1 MTKISLTPII
11 DVVFILLIFF
21 MLATNFQSFNKTEI
35 KISNETASISQSDK
49 KIFLIEFNKD
59 SEFKLNGTTASLD
72 SIKSDIISS
81 KNNGDDF
88 VVITKPLEGADVQLI
103 LSVLA
108 NLKSS
113 NIENVTLG
121 VSKDNTD
128 TYNNKKESVKMPL
141 LEKLWFIMRI
151 KIKNQIIKNEDN
163 LLPLVNIIFLLLIFF
178 MLAGVIAK
186 QKELHNV
193 NLASATIEEYVE
205 KDKNTLFINADG
217 SLTLND
223 QSIDK
228 SLLKEKL
235 MLLKT
240 ENILIAADGSL
251 DSSSLNKIL
260 LILSNSK
267 IKNVTLLSNTNEW
280 NIKIK

>member
-1 MTKISLTPII
+1 MK
-11 DVVFILLIFF
+11 
-21 MLATNFQSFNKTEI
+21 
-35 KISNETASISQSDK
+35 
-49 KIFLIEFNKD
+49 
-59 SEFKLNGTTASLD
+59 
-72 SIKSDIISS
+72 
-81 KNNGDDF
+81 
-88 VVITKPLEGADVQLI
+88 
-103 LSVLA
+103 
-108 NLKSS
+108 
-113 NIENVTLG
+113 
-121 VSKDNTD
+121 
-128 TYNNKKESVKMPL
+128 
-141 LEKLWFIMRI
+141 I
-151 KIKNQIIKNEDN
+151 KIKNKIIGNEDN

-267 IKNVTLLSNTNEW
+267 IKNVTLLSNTNE
-280 NIKIK
+280 